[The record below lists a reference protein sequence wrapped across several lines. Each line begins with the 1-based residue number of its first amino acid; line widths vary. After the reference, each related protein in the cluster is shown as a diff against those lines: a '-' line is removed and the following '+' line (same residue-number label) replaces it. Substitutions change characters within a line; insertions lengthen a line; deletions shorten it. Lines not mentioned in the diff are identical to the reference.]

1 MADPGKLHILMFP
14 WLAFGHLIPYL
25 ELAKLI
31 AQKGHRISFVSTH
44 RNLQRL
50 PKLPPYLSD
59 LIDFVKIQLPKS
71 DNLPEDAEAT
81 IDLPYNMVR
90 YLKIAFDELQPRI
103 TCLLQ
108 DSSPDWVITD
118 FASYWLCPEAAKLNI
133 PCAFFSVFTACILN
147 FVGPTWI
154 TLENQDYRVKPEDFT
169 VKPKWI
175 PFETPVSFRLFQ
187 ISRQFKEA
195 VIDGGN
201 VSDMYR
207 FAATVDGCDVVAIR
221 SCYEFE
227 SEWLQLLEN
236 IYQTPIIPVGHLPPA
251 TSVGGSEDQNENW
264 LEIKEWL
271 DKKEKGSVVYVA
283 FGSETKPN
291 QDELTEIALGL
302 EKSELPF
309 FWALRKQRGAADNEV
324 TQLPEGFEERIKGRG
339 VVSTSWVPQLKV
351 LSHDSVGGILTHS
364 GLSSVVEAVH
374 FGKWLILLPF
384 SADSGLISSQLEEKK
399 MGHEI
404 ARNELDGSFTKDS
417 VAYSLRLVMVEEGGK
432 VYREKDLEQLAVEL
446 RAEIVYAVS
455 KTGGHLSSSLGLVE
469 LTVALHHVFNNPDD
483 KIIWDVGHQS
493 EAMNNAG
500 FFNAN
505 LIVILNDNKQVSL
518 PTSTLDGP
526 ATPVGALSGALS
538 KLQASPKF
546 RQL

>member
-1 MADPGKLHILMFP
+1 MAESQTALCHLKGKCDSSCSWRAAAAATRQQQAAFTKSLHLKSMADPGKLHILMFP
-14 WLAFGHLIPYL
+14 WLAFGHLIPFL

-44 RNLQRL
+44 RNIQRL
-50 PKLPPYLSD
+50 RKLPPYLSD
-59 LIDFVKIQLPKS
+59 LIDFVKIQLPEV
-71 DNLPEDAEAT
+71 DNLPEDAEAS

-108 DSSPDWVITD
+108 DSSPDWVIVD

-133 PCAFFSVFTACILN
+133 PCAYFSVFTAAFLN
-147 FVGPTWI
+147 FIGPTWI

-169 VKPKWI
+169 EKPKWI
-175 PFETPVSFRLFQ
+175 PFETSVSFRLFQ
-187 ISRQFKEA
+187 MNRQFRQFKEA
-195 VIDGGN
+195 GGN
-201 VSDMYR
+201 VSDAYR
-207 FAATVDGCDVVAIR
+207 NAATVDGCDVSAI
-221 SCYEFE
+221 
-227 SEWLQLLEN
+227 
-236 IYQTPIIPVGHLPPA
+236 LPPT
-251 TSVGGSEDQNENW
+251 TSDGGSEYQNENW

-283 FGSETKPN
+283 FGGETKPN
-291 QDELTEIALGL
+291 QEELTEIALGL

-339 VVSTSWVPQLKV
+339 VVCTSWVPQLKL
-351 LSHDSVGGILTHS
+351 LSHDSVGGILTHC

-384 SADSGLISSQLEEKK
+384 WADSGLISSQLEEKK

-404 ARNELDGSFTKDS
+404 ARNELDGSFNKDS

-432 VYREKDLEQLAVEL
+432 VYREKVKEMREILSYEDKQDGYTERFLDYLQNHRRAKKIEFPSEL
-446 RAEIVYAVS
+446 
-455 KTGGHLSSSLGLVE
+455 
-469 LTVALHHVFNNPDD
+469 
-483 KIIWDVGHQS
+483 
-493 EAMNNAG
+493 
-500 FFNAN
+500 
-505 LIVILNDNKQVSL
+505 
-518 PTSTLDGP
+518 
-526 ATPVGALSGALS
+526 
-538 KLQASPKF
+538 
-546 RQL
+546 